1 VQIWVDADACPKA
14 VKEVLFRCA
23 ERTRTNVTLVANQYL
38 PTPRSKYVSALQV
51 PAGFDNADNE
61 IVARMQPGDLVI
73 TADVPLADEV
83 LAKQG
88 AALNPRGT
96 QYTSENIKDHLQR
109 RDMREELRASGM
121 VGGGPDSFGKKD
133 LQDFANALDRYVTA
147 RRREVQADQ

>member
-1 VQIWVDADACPKA
+1 
-14 VKEVLFRCA
+14 
-23 ERTRTNVTLVANQYL
+23 
-38 PTPRSKYVSALQV
+38 
-51 PAGFDNADNE
+51 
-61 IVARMQPGDLVI
+61 MQPGDLVI

-96 QYTSENIKDHLQR
+96 LYTTENIKDHLQR

-121 VGGGPDSFGKKD
+121 VGGGPESYGKKD

-147 RRREVQADQ
+147 CRHAMKGDG